1 MRALGRCGV
10 LYRPHSLGP
19 HRILYRTLHANRRLG
34 PALPGPASSC
44 SAEAPCIL
52 RRNGNTP
59 VAVTTAHRRNFSAS
73 GWQNGKRAKAP
84 KPPHY
89 KWASSVVSDDVYDV
103 YSALESHIL
112 DSGRFESERFPVTSA
127 TPDSGAK
134 KGAKKGV
141 PRTRDPHNPENQSPP
156 SPDPDD
162 LEPRSTYDALV
173 IDCEMTSSPAASYC
187 AASCGRRAPVTDW
200 RRGITGFNKPM
211 MMEAVKKGKTLPGWE
226 KVRERIFDVTTSE
239 TIFIGHALAND
250 LRVLR
255 IATDRVVDSMMM
267 MSRAVYGDEGKPLR
281 NWGLKAAC
289 QELLDVAVQ
298 KTRGPHRPI
307 EDVFGTRELVL
318 HCVRNPEKLAEWGAR
333 TRAGIAAAAEK
344 ERMIQEQKMEKR
356 KRKKAEKENRTPEE
370 RAELAAKRAKVMEEK
385 RLART
390 EKEEAK
396 YQLKLL
402 KRARKRER
410 RAISKERKELELA
423 RKKER
428 RELAKQKEAQ
438 KLAGQEEEQEKS

>member
-1 MRALGRCGV
+1 M
-10 LYRPHSLGP
+10 
-19 HRILYRTLHANRRLG
+19 
-34 PALPGPASSC
+34 
-44 SAEAPCIL
+44 
-52 RRNGNTP
+52 
-59 VAVTTAHRRNFSAS
+59 AHRRNFSAS

-112 DSGRFESERFPVTSA
+112 DSGRFESERFPVASA

-141 PRTRDPHNPENQSPP
+141 PRTRNPHNPENQSPP

-162 LEPRSTYDALV
+162 PEPRSTYDALV
-173 IDCEMTSSPAASYC
+173 IDCEMVASKGSEQDVVSV
-187 AASCGRRAPVTDW
+187 AVIDFFTGSIVLRSIVRPTGPVTDW

-226 KVRERIFDVTTSE
+226 KVREKIFDVTTSE

-267 MSRAVYGDEGKPLR
+267 LSRAVYGDEGKPLR

-307 EDVFGTRELVL
+307 EDAFGTRELVL
-318 HCVRNPEKLAEWGAR
+318 HCVRNPEKLAAWGAR

-344 ERMIQEQKMEKR
+344 ERMIQEKKIEKK
-356 KRKKAEKENRTPEE
+356 KRKKAERENRTPEE
-370 RAELAAKRAKVMEEK
+370 RAEFAAKKAKAMEEK

-396 YQLKLL
+396 FQLKIL

-410 RAISKERKELELA
+410 RAINKQRKEQELA

-438 KLAGQEEEQEKS
+438 KLPKQEEE